1 MSEYHGPVREMLFV
15 IRELAGLDRIA
26 RLPGCEEAT
35 PDLAE
40 AILEQAAQLA
50 GGVIAP
56 TNTIGDRQGSRV
68 ENDSVIVPE
77 EFKTAYH
84 EYQSGGWA
92 GVTAPAEYGG
102 QGLPFLLGVAVEE
115 MWCSANLA
123 WSLCPLLTEGAAR
136 AIEAHAS
143 EALRKAYLPK
153 MVAGEWTGTM
163 NLTEPQAGSDLAA
176 LRTQAV
182 PEGDHYRITGQK
194 IFITW
199 GDHDMT
205 ENVVHLVLAR
215 LPDAPPGVRG
225 ISLFLA
231 PKFLLKADGTP
242 GERNTVRPVSVEH
255 KLGIHGSPTCVMAF
269 ENAVGYLVGELN
281 NGLPAMF
288 TMMNHARLGVGL
300 EGVAVA
306 ERAYQQA
313 RDYARERVQGKV
325 PGQKG
330 RVAIMQHADVRRML
344 LTMKAYI
351 EAMRSIAYVTAA
363 DLDISLRH
371 ADAATRALHQA
382 RVDLMIPV
390 VKGWSTEV
398 GQLLTS
404 LGVQIHG
411 GMGYA
416 EETGAAQYLRDAR
429 ITTIYEGTTGI
440 QANDLV
446 ARKILRDGGASLTAL
461 LAEMQ
466 ATDADLARH
475 PALAAVRKAHAE
487 GCASVEAAGR
497 WLAANHA
504 KNPAVP
510 GAVAYSMLMLLGTVT
525 GGWQLARAAVIASEK
540 LAAGGAENAAEKD
553 FLAAKLITADFYAG
567 QFSPL
572 ATAYLRAIEA
582 GADALVAFPDSQF

>member
-1 MSEYHGPVREMLFV
+1 MPEYHGPVREMLFV
-15 IRELAGLDRIA
+15 IRELAGLDRVA
-26 RLPGCEEAT
+26 CLPGCEEAT
-35 PDLAE
+35 PDLVE

-50 GGVIAP
+50 SDVIAP
-56 TNTIGDRQGSRV
+56 TNTVGDRQGSRV
-68 ENDSVIVPE
+68 ENDGVTVPA
-77 EFKTAYH
+77 EFKAAYR

-92 GVTAPAEYGG
+92 SLTAPAEYGG

-143 EALRKAYLPK
+143 DALRKAYLPK

-176 LRTQAV
+176 LRAQAV

-269 ENAVGYLVGELN
+269 ENAVGYLVGEAN
-281 NGLPAMF
+281 NGLAAMF

-325 PGQKG
+325 PGQDEVIHRGDAQHRLCHGG
-330 RVAIMQHADVRRML
+330 RPRHQHA
-344 LTMKAYI
+344 AS
-351 EAMRSIAYVTAA
+351 RSG
-363 DLDISLRH
+363 
-371 ADAATRALHQA
+371 DACETPGAGG
-382 RVDLMIPV
+382 VDDA
-390 VKGWSTEV
+390 G
-398 GQLLTS
+398 GQGL
-404 LGVQIHG
+404 VHG
-411 GMGYA
+411 DRP
-416 EETGAAQYLRDAR
+416 GA
-429 ITTIYEGTTGI
+429 GF
-440 QANDLV
+440 
-446 ARKILRDGGASLTAL
+446 
-461 LAEMQ
+461 
-466 ATDADLARH
+466 
-475 PALAAVRKAHAE
+475 
-487 GCASVEAAGR
+487 AGR
-497 WLAANHA
+497 ADPRWHGLCGGNRRR
-504 KNPAVP
+504 AVP
-510 GAVAYSMLMLLGTVT
+510 
-525 GGWQLARAAVIASEK
+525 ARCAHHDD
-540 LAAGGAENAAEKD
+540 L
-553 FLAAKLITADFYAG
+553 
-567 QFSPL
+567 
-572 ATAYLRAIEA
+572 
-582 GADALVAFPDSQF
+582 